1 MTSGRRSRRAR
12 SPHLASPRRSSLAWA
27 PCAARSA
34 RRARR
39 RRGSRR
45 RARESLR
52 KSEMPIGADTAELT
66 RTRRETRS
74 RMRSGNPPPPQS
86 PFRWRSAVES
96 RRGFFLERFFSR
108 FSMKNPSRNPNSHPR
123 VASRTFP
130 RACQHD
136 TSPSPPGSHASRV
149 LDRPPVALRRRR
161 AAFAPRSK
169 TIARKAV
176 TAGSGRSRAA
186 TR

>member
-1 MTSGRRSRRAR
+1 VGAMCRAK
-12 SPHLASPRRSSLAWA
+12 
-27 PCAARSA
+27 CAARPPAPRLASA
-34 RRARR
+34 GPREPAKKRNADWRGHRRADSASTRDAVENAF
-39 RRGSRR
+39 G
-45 RARESLR
+45 
-52 KSEMPIGADTAELT
+52 KSTAE
-66 RTRRETRS
+66 
-74 RMRSGNPPPPQS
+74 QS

-96 RRGFFLERFFSR
+96 KRRGFFLERYFSR
-108 FSMKNPSRNPNSHPR
+108 FSVKNPSRNPNSHPR
-123 VASRTFP
+123 VALRTFP
-130 RACQHD
+130 RACQHH
-136 TSPSPPGSHASRV
+136 TSPYPPESHASRV

>member
-1 MTSGRRSRRAR
+1 VGAMCRAK
-12 SPHLASPRRSSLAWA
+12 
-27 PCAARSA
+27 CAARPPAPRLASA
-34 RRARR
+34 GPREPAKKRNADWRGHRRADSASTRDAVENAF
-39 RRGSRR
+39 G
-45 RARESLR
+45 
-52 KSEMPIGADTAELT
+52 KSTAE
-66 RTRRETRS
+66 
-74 RMRSGNPPPPQS
+74 QS

-96 RRGFFLERFFSR
+96 KRRGFFLERYFSR
-108 FSMKNPSRNPNSHPR
+108 FSVKNPSRNPNSHPR
-123 VASRTFP
+123 VALQTFP
-130 RACQHD
+130 RACQHH
-136 TSPSPPGSHASRV
+136 TSPYPPESHASRV